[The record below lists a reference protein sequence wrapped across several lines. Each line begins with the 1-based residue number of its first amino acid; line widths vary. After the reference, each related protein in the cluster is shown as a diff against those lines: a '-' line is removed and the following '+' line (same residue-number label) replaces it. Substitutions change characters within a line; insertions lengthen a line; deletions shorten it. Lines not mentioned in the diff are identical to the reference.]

1 MQQLLKKSKMSYEK
15 DGDLKAAAEV
25 PAWGWVK
32 EEDKKDEDQDQDQGQ
47 QSRAVKQEGS
57 GG

>member
-1 MQQLLKKSKMSYEK
+1 MQQLLKKSQTSYEK
-15 DGDLKAAAEV
+15 DGDLKAAAEI

-32 EEDKKDEDQDQDQGQ
+32 EEEKKDEDQGQ
-47 QSRAVKQEGS
+47 QEKVVKEEVS